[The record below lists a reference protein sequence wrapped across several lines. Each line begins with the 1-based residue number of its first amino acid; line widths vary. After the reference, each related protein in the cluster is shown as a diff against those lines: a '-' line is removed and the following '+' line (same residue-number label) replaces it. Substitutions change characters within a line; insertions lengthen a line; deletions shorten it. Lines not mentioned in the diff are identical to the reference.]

1 MTDYESTDE
10 QYEDRIATLATL
22 DFDEGAEGEN
32 AAYELGEDDGLCDE
46 CYGLWEPE
54 EQGYDHR
61 FGCSWYA
68 Y

>member
-22 DFDEGAEGEN
+22 ATLAAEDEDDG
-32 AAYELGEDDGLCDE
+32 LCDDGLCDE